1 VAGGYDFS
9 DEWMRCRRVKRR
21 SLRLRAMHA
30 PRSGAAIRCRAAI
43 AAILK
48 GLAKE

>member
-1 VAGGYDFS
+1 VDALS
-9 DEWMRCRRVKRR
+9 SSE
-21 SLRLRAMHA
+21 A
-30 PRSGAAIRCRAAI
+30 PFASAAQDARAAIRCRAAI

>member
-1 VAGGYDFS
+1 VDALS
-9 DEWMRCRRVKRR
+9 SSE
-21 SLRLRAMHA
+21 A
-30 PRSGAAIRCRAAI
+30 PFASAARDAHAAIQCRAAI